1 MTDAPAVPLHAVLSA
16 LADPVRLEM
25 VRRLHREQR
34 PLALGT
40 ACGVIYGFVAL
51 LSKAV
56 VDIFT
61 HEGLSVL
68 VGSWQ
73 FYGLIGLAL
82 TGTVV
87 QQYSFNAGPLAQSL
101 PAMTIFEPIVAFG
114 LGYMVL
120 GEKFL
125 IDSTAGWL
133 VMVAALGVCVLIG
146 AVNGALVTLLK
157 LPPFI
162 VTLGMFTIVAAATQ
176 LYAGSQTYRVA
187 DGPLTFLGKGF
198 DVAGFPLTLG
208 LLVLLIVYAA
218 TWYVLNRTATGRHV
232 YAVGGNPVSASLAG
246 IKTSKTIFGVYLVS
260 GLIAAIAAWAALGRI
275 PTADPNAFQTANLDT
290 ITAVVIGG
298 TSLFGGR
305 GSVLGTLV
313 GALIV
318 GVLRNGLTLVG
329 IDNLY
334 QNIATGVLVIA
345 AVALDQISR
354 RRLQ

>member
-1 MTDAPAVPLHAVLSA
+1 LTPQFATGYNISLILQQSMVIGILAVAQSLIILTAGIDLSIGATCVL
-16 LADPVRLEM
+16 
-25 VRRLHREQR
+25 
-34 PLALGT
+34 
-40 ACGVIYGFVAL
+40 
-51 LSKAV
+51 
-56 VDIFT
+56 
-61 HEGLSVL
+61 
-68 VGSWQ
+68 
-73 FYGLIGLAL
+73 
-82 TGTVV
+82 GTVV
-87 QQYSFNAGPLAQSL
+87 LAKVAGTDPVLAM
-101 PAMTIFEPIVAFG
+101 A
-114 LGYMVL
+114 
-120 GEKFL
+120 
-125 IDSTAGWL
+125 
-133 VMVAALGVCVLIG
+133 AALGVCLLIG
-146 AVNGALVTLLK
+146 AINGALVTVIK

-208 LLVLLIVYAA
+208 LLALLVVYAVA
-218 TWYVLNRTATGRHV
+218 WYVLNRTATGRHV

-246 IKTSKTIFGVYLVS
+246 IKTSKTVFGIYLAS

-345 AVALDQISR
+345 AVALDQLSR